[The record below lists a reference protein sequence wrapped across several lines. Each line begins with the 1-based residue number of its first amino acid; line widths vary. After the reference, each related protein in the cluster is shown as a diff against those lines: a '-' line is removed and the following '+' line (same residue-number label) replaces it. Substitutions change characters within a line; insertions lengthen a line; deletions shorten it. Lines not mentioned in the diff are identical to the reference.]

1 MQFNRIRLTGFKSF
15 VEPTELIIDDGLT
28 GVVGPNGCG
37 KSNLVEALRWAM
49 GETSA
54 KQMRGGEMDDVIF
67 AGTEDRPARNLAE
80 VILFL
85 DNSDRQAPAHFNDT
99 DELDV
104 VRRIER
110 GSGSSYRVNGIDVR
124 ARDVQTL
131 FADAS
136 TGARSTAM
144 VSQGRI
150 GAIINAK
157 PTQRRG
163 LLEEAAGIT
172 GLHARRHEAELRLR
186 GAEKN
191 LERLEDIV
199 GALEEQHRL
208 LKRQSRQ
215 ATRYRNLSDHIKQ
228 HEAILL
234 HLRWTAAQSERA
246 AAAAHLGNIETL
258 VTELTHEVAN
268 ATTAQLEVS
277 SVLPDLRQKE
287 GEGAARLQRI
297 LVKRDALDAEEHR
310 IESLRREIQHR
321 INQIDADRGREKT
334 LGNDAAEA
342 IENLENE
349 ATAIRTAQASEADD
363 LSIAKN
369 KLAEAETDTEN
380 RERMLTDLTQS
391 VVADETQ
398 SAALKRQ
405 LIEFEGR
412 RKRLCDRRER
422 IIREQ
427 KEAIDAADG
436 EAELEIARN
445 AAEMARQ
452 TAADARTALQ
462 QAEAKTAEMRAA
474 ENDAREEYQNAST
487 AAAKLRAEQE
497 ALAEIIEFGDPQ
509 LWPPMIDA
517 VEVEAGYEV
526 ALGAALGDDLI
537 APTDEASPIHWR
549 TLPMFTARRELP
561 KSVRSLSEVVRG
573 PAALMRRLS
582 QIGLVDNDA
591 DGERLHNDLEQGQ
604 RLVSM
609 QGALWRWDGYTVTAG
624 APTSA
629 ATRLAKR
636 NRLEDMRVELHSSD
650 AKAANALSIY
660 ELSKTAARNAAAA
673 ERQAREAVW
682 AADAKAQETN
692 DEAAALAEK
701 TAEARS
707 RILSLKN
714 ANEGLDSDL
723 AELNAQETSVRRV
736 LDSLIGIDERRHEV
750 EEKHAELAKQ
760 RAVLADVR
768 RAHDRLDQETET
780 RSLRLQ
786 AIADDLVS
794 WKTRSANA
802 LKQLEQLTERRMQ
815 EVNELQKLQVRPEE
829 IAKERSALL
838 DLVENAE
845 IARNEAVDSLTEA
858 ENRLESLTQELRIR
872 EARLA
877 ETREDRVRREAAV
890 EQIDQSL
897 GMISE
902 RIKEQLDCSPAEA
915 LLSVGLKKEDELPER
930 HFAEN
935 KLERLQRELSNMG
948 PVNLRAE
955 QEASELHEKIHSM
968 ETEREDLVAAIA
980 RLRQGISGLNRE
992 GRERL
997 LAGFNEVDEH
1007 FRELFA
1013 KLFGGGR
1020 AHLRLTEA
1028 DDPLEAGLEVFASP
1042 PGKRLQSMTLLSG
1055 GEQALT
1061 ALALL
1066 FAVFLTNPAPI
1077 CVLDEVDAPLDDSNV
1092 DRFCTL
1098 LNEMSRQS
1106 STRFLLVTH
1115 HRLTMARMDRL
1126 YGVTMSERGVSQLV
1140 SVDLQAAEKLRETA

>member
-1 MQFNRIRLTGFKSF
+1 M
-15 VEPTELIIDDGLT
+15 P
-28 GVVGPNGCG
+28 
-37 KSNLVEALRWAM
+37 
-49 GETSA
+49 
-54 KQMRGGEMDDVIF
+54 
-67 AGTEDRPARNLAE
+67 AGTE
-80 VILFL
+80 
-85 DNSDRQAPAHFNDT
+85 T
-99 DELDV
+99 
-104 VRRIER
+104 
-110 GSGSSYRVNGIDVR
+110 
-124 ARDVQTL
+124 
-131 FADAS
+131 
-136 TGARSTAM
+136 
-144 VSQGRI
+144 
-150 GAIINAK
+150 
-157 PTQRRG
+157 
-163 LLEEAAGIT
+163 
-172 GLHARRHEAELRLR
+172 ELRLR

-234 HLRWTAAQSERA
+234 HLRWTTAQSERA
-246 AAAAHLGNIETL
+246 AAAEHLGNIETL

-268 ATTAQLEVS
+268 ATTGQLEVS

-287 GEGAARLQRI
+287 GEEVARLQRI
-297 LVKRDALDAEEHR
+297 LVKRDALDAEEDR

-321 INQIDADRGREKT
+321 INQIDADREREKT

-369 KLAEAETDTEN
+369 KLVEAETDTES
-380 RERMLTDLTQS
+380 RERMLTDLTQA

-405 LIEFEGR
+405 LTEFEGR

-422 IIREQ
+422 IICEQ

-445 AAEMARQ
+445 AAETARQ

-474 ENDAREEYQNAST
+474 ENDAREEYQNAGT

-561 KSVRSLSEVVRG
+561 KGVRSLSEVVRG

-591 DGERLHNDLEQGQ
+591 EGQRLHNDLEQGQ

-650 AKAANALSIY
+650 AKAANTLSIY
-660 ELSKTAARNAAAA
+660 ELSKTAARNAGAA

-682 AADAKAQETN
+682 SADAKAQETN
-692 DEAAALAEK
+692 DEAATLAEK

-707 RILSLKN
+707 RISSLKN
-714 ANEGLDSDL
+714 CK
-723 AELNAQETSVRRV
+723 RR
-736 LDSLIGIDERRHEV
+736 
-750 EEKHAELAKQ
+750 
-760 RAVLADVR
+760 
-768 RAHDRLDQETET
+768 
-780 RSLRLQ
+780 
-786 AIADDLVS
+786 
-794 WKTRSANA
+794 
-802 LKQLEQLTERRMQ
+802 
-815 EVNELQKLQVRPEE
+815 
-829 IAKERSALL
+829 
-838 DLVENAE
+838 
-845 IARNEAVDSLTEA
+845 
-858 ENRLESLTQELRIR
+858 
-872 EARLA
+872 
-877 ETREDRVRREAAV
+877 
-890 EQIDQSL
+890 
-897 GMISE
+897 
-902 RIKEQLDCSPAEA
+902 
-915 LLSVGLKKEDELPER
+915 
-930 HFAEN
+930 F
-935 KLERLQRELSNMG
+935 
-948 PVNLRAE
+948 
-955 QEASELHEKIHSM
+955 
-968 ETEREDLVAAIA
+968 
-980 RLRQGISGLNRE
+980 
-992 GRERL
+992 
-997 LAGFNEVDEH
+997 GF
-1007 FRELFA
+1007 
-1013 KLFGGGR
+1013 G
-1020 AHLRLTEA
+1020 
-1028 DDPLEAGLEVFASP
+1028 S
-1042 PGKRLQSMTLLSG
+1042 
-1055 GEQALT
+1055 
-1061 ALALL
+1061 
-1066 FAVFLTNPAPI
+1066 
-1077 CVLDEVDAPLDDSNV
+1077 C
-1092 DRFCTL
+1092 
-1098 LNEMSRQS
+1098 
-1106 STRFLLVTH
+1106 
-1115 HRLTMARMDRL
+1115 
-1126 YGVTMSERGVSQLV
+1126 
-1140 SVDLQAAEKLRETA
+1140 